1 MDVKLKV
8 NSRIREVRDKIKT
21 FFEEYSRI
29 IGLLLL
35 AFVIIIL
42 LSTPSMLLAKSITT
56 IGTELSHAA
65 GDETPVRAKMDFGSN
80 EHMQAFPEQIG
91 DWTGSDYNTSRVAES
106 LGADVMLMRA
116 YSHPKLYQPV
126 FFLILQSTNRS
137 SFHPP
142 IVCYPALGYTIEE
155 EGKGEVPVHNV
166 SWAAGPWRSEKFER
180 EHGVLFN
187 GTISAKKLIVVKES
201 KEEGKVTERRVVLYF
216 YVKESPFGLTSNTVT
231 MVRVSALA
239 PLEGSYDGVLNIT
252 EAFMG
257 DTMPYM
263 FEIREEEPILFTVL
277 TSGSVSGKVAL
288 TMLFLAP
295 FTIIFY
301 PQIRNRIKK
310 R

>member
-1 MDVKLKV
+1 M
-8 NSRIREVRDKIKT
+8 KT
-21 FFEEYSRI
+21 FFEEYSKI

-56 IGTELSHAA
+56 IGTELSHAT
-65 GDETPVRAKMDFGSN
+65 GDETPVRAMMDFGSN

-91 DWTGSDYNTSRVAES
+91 DWKGSDYNTSGIAES
-106 LGADVMLMRA
+106 LGADVLLMRA

-126 FFLILQSTNRS
+126 FFLIMQSTNRS

-155 EGKGEVPVHNV
+155 EAKGEVPVHNV
-166 SWAAGPWRSEKFER
+166 SWAAGPWRSEKD
-180 EHGVLFN
+180 VTFN
-187 GTISAKKLIVVKES
+187 GTISARKLIVVKES
-201 KEEGKVTERRVVLYF
+201 KEDGKVTERRVVLYF
-216 YVKESPFGLTSNTVT
+216 YVKESPFASNTIT

-239 PLEGSYDGVLNIT
+239 PLEGSYDGILNIT
-252 EAFMG
+252 KEFMG

-263 FEIREEEPILFTVL
+263 FEIREEKPMLFTVL
-277 TSGSVSGKVAL
+277 ASGSASGKVAL
-288 TMLFLAP
+288 VMLFLAP
-295 FTIIFY
+295 FIIIFY
-301 PQIRNRIKK
+301 PQIRINRFKK